1 MKALS
6 TLPNKDGFEF
16 IAVLKNGNIVK
27 TKVVKDEKGVC

>member
-16 IAVLKNGNIVK
+16 IAVFKNGNIVK